1 MSRFHRKHS
10 LQSLNPKKTEP
21 AAGLY
26 IHVPFCA
33 SKCPYCDFF
42 SVSATDKIDSWLEA
56 LCRELDLYREQFPR
70 FETVYLGGGTPSLLS
85 DLQLGILM
93 EHIRRSVA
101 IDDGAE
107 CTIEVNPDD
116 VSREKAGVLRDCGF
130 NRLSIGVQS
139 FDDRL
144 LGLLKR
150 RHTAEQA
157 CVAIE
162 HATAAGFDSIS
173 LDLMFG
179 LPGQDWEG
187 ELAQAV
193 GFKPGH
199 LSCYQLTVKPGTPFH
214 QLHQSGELEI
224 ASEKELV
231 QLFMLTDSILENF
244 GYAHYEVSNFAR
256 GSEHEA
262 RHNSRYWQHLPYLGL
277 GPSAHSF
284 DGRTRWWNTASLPEY
299 CQSLVKGSPVTG
311 RETLTAEQL
320 RLERLMLGMRT
331 QRGIAREDVRAD
343 AQVLERLE
351 SAGLVV
357 VHDARVVP
365 TARGMLFADRLPLVL
380 E

>member
-1 MSRFHRKHS
+1 
-10 LQSLNPKKTEP
+10 LQSLNQKKTDP

-26 IHVPFCA
+26 IHVPFCV

-42 SVSATDKIDSWLEA
+42 SVAATDMIDSWCEA
-56 LCRELDLYREQFPR
+56 VCRELDLYRKQFPR

-85 DLQLGILM
+85 DTQLGSLM
-93 EHIRRSVA
+93 EHVYSTVSIA
-101 IDDGAE
+101 GDAE

-116 VSREKAGVLRDCGF
+116 VSLGKMHALRDLGF

-157 CVAIE
+157 CAAIE
-162 HATAAGFDSIS
+162 HAVCAGFDSIS

-179 LPGQDWEG
+179 LPGQDWEA

-193 GFKPGH
+193 GFEPGH
-199 LSCYQLTVKPGTPFH
+199 LSCYQLTIKSGTPFH
-214 QLHQSGELEI
+214 QLHQSGKLEI
-224 ASEKELV
+224 ASDETLV
-231 QLFMLTDSILENF
+231 QLFMLTDAILENF
-244 GYAHYEVSNFAR
+244 GYAHYEVSNFAS
-256 GSEHEA
+256 GSEHES

-284 DGRTRWWNTASLPEY
+284 DGQTRWWNTSSVSGY
-299 CQSLVKGSPVTG
+299 CQSLAKDSPVDA
-311 RETLTAEQL
+311 RETLTPAQL

-331 QRGIAREDVRAD
+331 QHGVIIEDVSAD
-343 AQVLERLE
+343 MQILERLQ

-357 VHDARVVP
+357 VQDGRVIP
-365 TARGMLFADRLPLVL
+365 TSRGMLFADRLPLVL

>member
-1 MSRFHRKHS
+1 M
-10 LQSLNPKKTEP
+10 QSLNPKKTEP

-42 SVSATDKIDSWLEA
+42 SVVATDMIDSWCEA
-56 LCRELDLYREQFPR
+56 LRRELDLHREQFPR

-85 DLQLGILM
+85 DAQLGSLM
-93 EHIRRSVA
+93 DHIRHSVS

-116 VSREKAGVLRDCGF
+116 VSREKVDSLRTRGF

-144 LGLLKR
+144 LRLLQR

-157 CVAIE
+157 CAAIE

-193 GFKPGH
+193 GFQPGH
-199 LSCYQLTVKPGTPFH
+199 LSCYQLTVKPDTPFYRL
-214 QLHQSGELEI
+214 QQSGELEI
-224 ASEKELV
+224 ALDETLV
-231 QLFMLTDSILENF
+231 QLFMLTDAILENF
-244 GYAHYEVSNFAR
+244 GYVHYEVSNFAR
-256 GSEHEA
+256 NADHEA
-262 RHNSRYWQHLPYLGL
+262 RHNSRYWQHLSYLGL

-284 DGRTRWWNTASLPEY
+284 DGHTRWWNTSSLQDY
-299 CQSLVKGSPVTG
+299 CDSLAGGAPVAG
-311 RETLTAEQL
+311 REMLTPEQL

-331 QRGIAREDVRAD
+331 QRGIAVEDVSAG
-343 AQVLERLE
+343 AGVLERLK

-357 VHDARVVP
+357 VRDGRVVP

>member
-1 MSRFHRKHS
+1 
-10 LQSLNPKKTEP
+10 LQSLNQKKTEP

-42 SVSATDKIDSWLEA
+42 SVAATDMIDSWLEA

-85 DLQLGILM
+85 DQQLGSLM
-93 EHIRRSVA
+93 EYVRRSVS
-101 IDDGAE
+101 ILDDAE

-116 VSREKAGVLRDCGF
+116 VSREKAGSLRDLGF

-150 RHTAEQA
+150 RHNAEQA
-157 CVAIE
+157 CAAIE

-179 LPGQDWEG
+179 LPGQDWES

-214 QLHQSGELEI
+214 ALQQSGELEI

-231 QLFMLTDSILENF
+231 QLFMLTDAILENF

-256 GSEHEA
+256 GPEHEA

-284 DGRTRWWNTASLPEY
+284 DGQTRWWNNASLPEY
-299 CQSLVKGSPVTG
+299 CQILAGGSPVVG
-311 RETLTAEQL
+311 RETLTPEQL
-320 RLERLMLGMRT
+320 HLERLMLGMRT
-331 QRGIAREDVRAD
+331 QRGIAQEDVSAD
-343 AQVLERLE
+343 AGVLERLE

-357 VHDARVVP
+357 VRDARVVP

>member
-1 MSRFHRKHS
+1 M
-10 LQSLNPKKTEP
+10 QSSNPKKTDAR

-42 SVSATDKIDSWLEA
+42 SSTATGMIDAWCEA
-56 LCRELDLYREQFPR
+56 LCRELDLYLEQFPR
-70 FETVYLGGGTPSLLS
+70 FETLYLGGGTPSLLS
-85 DLQLGILM
+85 DKQLGSLM
-93 EHIRRSVA
+93 EHVRRSVA
-101 IDDGAE
+101 IDEGAE

-116 VSREKAGVLRDCGF
+116 VTRDKARALRDLGF

-139 FDDRL
+139 FDEHL
-144 LGLLKR
+144 LRLLKR
-150 RHTAEQA
+150 RHTAAQA
-157 CVAIE
+157 CSAVE
-162 HATAAGFDSIS
+162 HAAAAGFHSIS

-179 LPGQDWEG
+179 LPGQDWEA

-193 GFKPGH
+193 GFEPGH
-199 LSCYQLTVKPGTPFH
+199 LSCYQLTIKPGTPFH
-214 QLHQSGELEI
+214 ALQQSGELEL
-224 ASEKELV
+224 ASEKTLV
-231 QLFMLTDSILENF
+231 QLFMLTDAILEDA

-256 GSEHEA
+256 GTEHEA

-284 DGRTRWWNTASLPEY
+284 DGHTRWWNSASLPEY
-299 CQSLVKGSPVTG
+299 CSLLGAGSLPVKGQ
-311 RETLTAEQL
+311 ETLTAEQL

-331 QRGIAREDVRAD
+331 QRGVAEDDVSAD
-343 AQVLERLE
+343 ARVLERLE
-351 SAGLVV
+351 REGLVV
-357 VHDARVVP
+357 VRDGRVVP

>member
-1 MSRFHRKHS
+1 M
-10 LQSLNPKKTEP
+10 QSSNPKKTEP

-42 SVSATDKIDSWLEA
+42 SVAETDKIDSWLEA
-56 LCRELDLYREQFPR
+56 LCRELELYREQFPR

-93 EHIRRSVA
+93 DHIRRSVL

-107 CTIEVNPDD
+107 YTIEVNPDD
-116 VSREKAGVLRDCGF
+116 VSREKAHALKALGF

-150 RHTAEQA
+150 RHNAEQA
-157 CVAIE
+157 CAAIE
-162 HATAAGFDSIS
+162 HAAVAGFDSIS

-193 GFKPGH
+193 GFEPGH

-214 QLHQSGELEI
+214 ALHQSGELEI
-224 ASEKELV
+224 ASDETLV
-231 QLFMLTDSILENF
+231 QLFMLTDTILENF
-244 GYAHYEVSNFAR
+244 SYVHYEVSNFAR
-256 GSEHEA
+256 DAEHEA

-284 DGRTRWWNTASLPEY
+284 DGHTRWWNTSSLPEY
-299 CQSLVKGSPVTG
+299 CSSLAAGSPVAG
-311 RETLTAEQL
+311 RETLNPEQL

-331 QRGIAREDVRAD
+331 QRGIAVEDVRAD
-343 AQVLERLE
+343 ASVLERLE
-351 SAGLVV
+351 TAGLVV
-357 VHDARVVP
+357 VQDGRVMP

>member
-1 MSRFHRKHS
+1 
-10 LQSLNPKKTEP
+10 LQSLNQKKTEP

-42 SVSATDKIDSWLEA
+42 SVAATDMVDAWCESVRCELE
-56 LCRELDLYREQFPR
+56 LYREQFPR

-85 DLQLGILM
+85 DAQLGGLM
-93 EHIRRSVA
+93 EHMHRSVS
-101 IDDGAE
+101 ILDGAE

-116 VSREKAGVLRDCGF
+116 LTSEKAGFLHGLGF
-130 NRLSIGVQS
+130 NRLSLGVQS

-144 LGLLKR
+144 LLLLKR
-150 RHTAEQA
+150 RHTAGQA
-157 CVAIE
+157 CAAIE
-162 HATAAGFDSIS
+162 HAAASGFDSIS

-179 LPGQDWEG
+179 LPGQDWES

-193 GFKPGH
+193 GFEPGH

-224 ASEKELV
+224 ASDETLV

-244 GYAHYEVSNFAR
+244 GYVHYEVSNFAR
-256 GSEHEA
+256 GPEHES
-262 RHNSRYWQHLPYLGL
+262 RHNSIYWQHLPYLGL

-284 DGRTRWWNTASLPEY
+284 DGQTRWWNTSSLPEY
-299 CQSLVKGSPVTG
+299 CSNLASGSRPAAG
-311 RETLTAEQL
+311 REALTQEQL
-320 RLERLMLGMRT
+320 RLERLMLGLRT
-331 QRGIAREDVRAD
+331 QRGIALQDVSAD
-343 AQVLERLE
+343 ESVVERLQG
-351 SAGLVV
+351 AGLIAVQ
-357 VHDARVVP
+357 DGRVIP
-365 TARGMLFADRLPLVL
+365 TVRGMLFADRLPLVL

>member
-42 SVSATDKIDSWLEA
+42 SVTATDMIDSWLEA

-85 DLQLGILM
+85 DQQLGSLM
-93 EHIRRSVA
+93 EYVRRS
-101 IDDGAE
+101 ISILDGAE

-116 VSREKAGVLRDCGF
+116 VSREKAGLLRDLGF

-139 FDDRL
+139 FNDRL
-144 LGLLKR
+144 LSLLQR
-150 RHTAEQA
+150 RHTALQA
-157 CVAIE
+157 CEAVA
-162 HATAAGFDSIS
+162 HAATAGFDSIS

-179 LPGQDWEG
+179 LPGQDWEA

-193 GFKPGH
+193 AFQPGH
-199 LSCYQLTVKPGTPFH
+199 LSCYQLTIKPGTPFH
-214 QLHQSGELEI
+214 ALQQSGEFEI
-224 ASEKELV
+224 ASEETLV
-231 QLFMLTDSILENF
+231 QLFMLTDSILDDA

-256 GSEHEA
+256 GIEYEA

-299 CQSLVKGSPVTG
+299 CQSLAKGSPVVG
-311 RETLTAEQL
+311 RETLTPEQL

-331 QRGIAREDVRAD
+331 QRGIAREDVSAD
-343 AQVLERLE
+343 VSVLERLE
-351 SAGLVV
+351 RAGLVV